1 MASNAGAN
9 SALKVCLL
17 KFQTSGRSISHR
29 HGFWCTLING
39 KQPVRSDSACWDGIH
54 AAYLP
59 VLPSL
64 HPRAIQD
71 EVQWLPV
78 VVHLQQQLGESHL

>member
-39 KQPVRSDSACWDGIH
+39 KQPVRSDSGRH
-54 AAYLP
+54 AGMASMQLIYLYSQVCIP
-59 VLPSL
+59 EPYRMKCSGS
-64 HPRAIQD
+64 Q
-71 EVQWLPV
+71 
-78 VVHLQQQLGESHL
+78 